1 MGGLTPQPSSPYT
14 TVKTR
19 REEDICYLQLYRPQ
33 ANNTISD
40 ALIDDCSAVLRN
52 CEGWAKVVV
61 LEGLPEVFCFG
72 ADLQE
77 LGQALDQVQGGCAH
91 PATPQRSAAQNADAL
106 YGLWLHLKRGPFI
119 SVAHVRGKVNA
130 GGVGFAAACDL
141 VLCDEQ
147 AVFSLSELLF
157 GLMPACVL
165 PFLIERI
172 GSARAHAMT
181 LLTQPVT
188 ARQAQAWGL
197 VDACADNSANLLRM
211 HLLRLRLLSRAA
223 IGRYKRYLASL
234 DMTIEAARLQAVA
247 RNAEVFSDPA
257 TLAGITRYAVT
268 GKFPWEAN

>member
-1 MGGLTPQPSSPYT
+1 MGALNPAPPCS
-14 TVKTR
+14 TVLTR

-33 ANNTISD
+33 AGNTISD
-40 ALIDDCSAVLRN
+40 AMIDECSAVLRG
-52 CEGWAKVVV
+52 CESWAKVVV

-72 ADLQE
+72 ADFQE
-77 LGQALDQVQGGCAH
+77 LGQALDGGAQ
-91 PATPQRSAAQNADAL
+91 PQRSAAQNADAL

-197 VDACADNSANLLRM
+197 ADACADNSANLLRM
-211 HLLRLRLLSRAA
+211 HLLRLRLLSREA
-223 IGRYKRYLASL
+223 IARYKRYLASL
-234 DMTIEAARLQAVA
+234 DMTIEAARPQAVA

-268 GKFPWEAN
+268 GKFPWEVN